1 MAWAK
6 FYPQDD
12 GVGWYTNTNS
22 DAFNTFF
29 EEHGPHNKMDNYGSF
44 YDLMDEEDDRVELYD
59 FVNRKIIMKEVDEL
73 PTNSSKSEADVN
85 TSEAVALI
93 QKQEREE
100 VEEIIVAY
108 EKQNEIFRWLLGYED
123 FPERKA
129 GEGAYWWRKPLREKL
144 NKIRKLST
152 SSED

>member
-1 MAWAK
+1 MNNTKLNEIAEHWSN
-6 FYPQDD
+6 YEIQNPD
-12 GVGWYTNTNS
+12 GSWTTVAAVAFQEKKEGYLKGRKDGLTHGKLLGKRSVKDKAEEKSNTVG
-22 DAFNTFF
+22 
-29 EEHGPHNKMDNYGSF
+29 
-44 YDLMDEEDDRVELYD
+44 V
-59 FVNRKIIMKEVDEL
+59 
-73 PTNSSKSEADVN
+73 
-85 TSEAVALI
+85 TSEALALI

-152 SSED
+152 SSEE